1 MSKKKQRRYRRDD
14 IVKVSTK
21 KGVVALKSGQHFW
34 ECGQDIEVRE
44 YTPKGSRL
52 VLRIEHN
59 AIIHVEMEA

>member
-21 KGVVALKSGQHFW
+21 RGLIALKDGQHFW

-52 VLRIEHN
+52 VLRIDHN
-59 AIIHVEMEA
+59 NITHVEIEA